1 MLKYTR
7 NSVIA
12 FDFKDALSF
21 EGETGPYIQYAVV
34 RIRNIF
40 RKGNTTPEAV
50 LEEFAKTASQS
61 AAADESAS
69 QQAAGGLSAYLSGEE
84 NEDIWSLWLRAGR
97 FSLVLE
103 QCIAGSEPAY
113 LAKHAFQ
120 LAQEFANFYHR
131 HHILTEEDP
140 ARKTFLLATA
150 AVALRELAEAL
161 SLLGIESPEAM

>member
-1 MLKYTR
+1 ML
-7 NSVIA
+7 A
-12 FDFKDALSF
+12 
-21 EGETGPYIQYAVV
+21 
-34 RIRNIF
+34 
-40 RKGNTTPEAV
+40 
-50 LEEFAKTASQS
+50 EFAKQRVSK
-61 AAADESAS
+61 SAS
-69 QQAAGGLSAYLSGEE
+69 QQASRQRRALDYLSGEE

-150 AVALRELAEAL
+150 AVALRELVEAL

>member
-50 LEEFAKTASQS
+50 LADFANLPAASL
-61 AAADESAS
+61 AAF
-69 QQAAGGLSAYLSGEE
+69 LSGDE
-84 NEDIWSLWLRAGR
+84 NQDIWSLWLRAGR
-97 FSLVLE
+97 LSLVLE

-120 LAQEFANFYHR
+120 LAQEFAGFYHD

-150 AVALRELAEAL
+150 AIALRELIA
-161 SLLGIESPEAM
+161 SLAHLGIESPEAM